1 MDEEQGLA
9 SPIAGGL
16 RGIRRSVSSSIFT
29 GRAVPSQV
37 QGDTITQNLISKN
50 SLTLESVSGQLSG
63 ITQQV
68 SSINNSL
75 EAIKNNLQ
83 VSDALER
90 QRQAAKERREAILAE
105 QGLREGKE
113 SELEK
118 RIQFSLLTPVR
129 RVKQVAQGILGRLT
143 DAFLF
148 LAGGWLINTTLT
160 FLRLKSEGSVE
171 ELNEFKSKL
180 VANLLVMGGV
190 LVAST
195 IAFGKLL
202 TLTKFFTMSLLAVVT
217 TNFIKKPFELL
228 FSFIGVNL
236 NKFKNMLR
244 LGIVGLFNNAKNI
257 DPKAISKT
265 SKVIDPNVVAAGG
278 SGAVVAAESFFPKKF
293 RQTGNI
299 FRRMF
304 GKPIVTQE
312 MAATASKTTAKVGKT
327 ASVLKFGN
335 KLLGTFNKLIYITEG
350 IFDFM
355 DYKKRGNTNFQAFMA
370 AASKGVTKFLTFAAG
385 MKTGGILGGK
395 IGAGIGMFL
404 GGPPGA
410 AAGLAIGGA
419 IGSVLGGFGVS
430 LFGLDEGAANV
441 VGGVVDKSTGAVPEG
456 KIRDKDGTI
465 IDDPSLTADEV
476 APVTNIDDMAIRPVS
491 DTFKVG
497 GTDIVP
503 FKSREEN
510 FDQKLALNENVE
522 VISLPLQGNSS
533 PQKGISGPSKV
544 GAAKVPKFSTSDYA
558 NNYVTVAESLF
569 NVSTV

>member
-118 RIQFSLLTPVR
+118 RIQFALLTPVR
-129 RVKQVAQGILGRLT
+129 RVKQVAQGILSRLT

-148 LAGGWLINTTLT
+148 LAGGWLVNTTLT
-160 FLRLKSEGSVE
+160 FLRLNAEGNEE
-171 ELNEFKSKL
+171 ELKKFKDKL
-180 VANLLVMGGV
+180 VGSLIIMGGIT
-190 LVAST
+190 LAAT

-202 TLTKFFTMSLLAVVT
+202 ALTNRFTRTLLLVVS
-217 TNFIKKPFELL
+217 TNFIKRPFELL
-228 FSFIGVNL
+228 FNFIGVNL

-244 LGIVGLFNNAKNI
+244 LGIVGLVDNVKNV
-257 DPKAISKT
+257 DPKAAAQATRDSKILSRSAAAT
-265 SKVIDPNVVAAGG
+265 GGVVATQA
-278 SGAVVAAESFFPKKF
+278 FFPNKI
-293 RQTGNI
+293 RQFNNI
-299 FRRMF
+299 FRNMF
-304 GKPIVTQE
+304 GKPIVTKE
-312 MAATASKTTAKVGKT
+312 MAAATASKATKVG
-327 ASVLKFGN
+327 AFSRLGQFGGKLIN
-335 KLLGTFNKLIYITEG
+335 TFTKLLYVVEG
-350 IFDFM
+350 VFDFA
-355 DYKKRGNTNFQAFMA
+355 DYKKRGNSNFQAFIG
-370 AASKGVTKFLTFAAG
+370 SLTRGVTKYLAFGAG
-385 MKTGGILGGK
+385 MKTGALIGG
-395 IGAGIGMFL
+395 FL

-410 AAGLAIGGA
+410 LIGGL
-419 IGSVLGGFGVS
+419 LGGIGVS
-430 LFGLDEGAANV
+430 LFGGDEAAANF
-441 VGGVVDKSTGAVPEG
+441 VGGGVDSITGANQNVEG
-456 KIRDKDGTI
+456 DTSMNNNSASGNIEGTNTSNN
-465 IDDPSLTADEV
+465 D
-476 APVTNIDDMAIRPVS
+476 NIMARPVS
-491 DTFKVG
+491 YDSVSG
-497 GTDIVP
+497 IVP
-503 FKSREEN
+503 FKLRDEN
-510 FDQKLALNENVE
+510 LDQKLALNEEVE
-522 VISLPLQGNSS
+522 VINLPLQRNST
-533 PQKGISGPSKV
+533 PQTGTSGPSKV
-544 GAAKVPKFSTSDYA
+544 GAVKVPKFSTSDYA
-558 NNYVTVAESLF
+558 NNYVIVAESLF